1 MLDNELIELFLPIV
15 QNGLIA
21 QGYTNVAVV
30 SSAQPVQQ
38 GINSTPT
45 AFFQKLSTKRYGF
58 PRAEYVWDSLNNVE
72 NYVMKY
78 FLETEF
84 KFMALSRA
92 DPSDIA
98 APTASDILDAIA
110 TTLQTD
116 TTVFYLKSQGVG
128 ILRITQESAPYFSDD
143 MDRFEQAPYLSFVL
157 THVNYVQS
165 AVPAASTVTPGI
177 YRV

>member
-21 QGYTNVAVV
+21 QGYTDVAVV
-30 SSAQPVQQ
+30 ASAQPVQQ
-38 GINSTPT
+38 GVNSTPT
-45 AFFQKLSTKRYGF
+45 AFFQKISTKRYGF
-58 PRAEYVWDSLNNVE
+58 PRSEYVWDSLNNVE

-84 KFMALSRA
+84 RFMALSRA
-92 DPSDIA
+92 DPADIT

-110 TTLQTD
+110 TTLQND
-116 TTVFYLKSQGVG
+116 TSIFYLKSQGVG
-128 ILRITQESAPYFSDD
+128 VLRIIQETTPYFSDD
-143 MDRFEQAPYLSFVL
+143 VDRFEQAPYLSVIFS
-157 THVNYVQS
+157 HVNSVQS